1 VAYILFIKNQKS
13 KIMSTFLN
21 LNSSDFLKGL
31 IMAVLSSV
39 ITVVYQTVEAGSLTF
54 DWKAIGTIALT
65 SGLAYI
71 MKNLFTNST
80 GKLLATEQK

>member
-1 VAYILFIKNQKS
+1 MQSTLFTLNTTDFIK
-13 KIMSTFLN
+13 
-21 LNSSDFLKGL
+21 GL
-31 IMAVLSSV
+31 LMAVLSSV
-39 ITVVYQTVEAGSLTF
+39 ITVVYQTIEAGSLVF

-80 GKLLATEQK
+80 GGFLKREK

>member
-1 VAYILFIKNQKS
+1 
-13 KIMSTFLN
+13 MSTFLN

-65 SGLAYI
+65 SALAYI

-80 GKLLATEQK
+80 GKLFAKEN

>member
-1 VAYILFIKNQKS
+1 MNSTFFNLNASDFIK
-13 KIMSTFLN
+13 
-21 LNSSDFLKGL
+21 GL
-31 IMAVLSSV
+31 LMAVLSSV
-39 ITVVYQTVEAGSLTF
+39 ITVVYQTIEAGNLVF

-80 GKLLATEQK
+80 GGFLKREK

>member
-1 VAYILFIKNQKS
+1 
-13 KIMSTFLN
+13 MSTFLN
-21 LNSSDFLKGL
+21 LNSSDFIKGL

-54 DWKAIGTIALT
+54 DWKAIGTMALT
-65 SGLAYI
+65 SALAYI

-80 GKLLATEQK
+80 GKLFGKESK

>member
-1 VAYILFIKNQKS
+1 MQ
-13 KIMSTFLN
+13 STFLT
-21 LNSSDFLKGL
+21 LNTTDFLKGL

-39 ITVVYQTVEAGSLTF
+39 ITLVYQTVEAGSLVF
-54 DWKAIGTIALT
+54 DWKTIGTIALT

-80 GKLLATEQK
+80 GKLFAKEQK

>member
-1 VAYILFIKNQKS
+1 
-13 KIMSTFLN
+13 MSTFLN

-31 IMAVLSSV
+31 LMAVLSSV

-65 SGLAYI
+65 SALAYI

-80 GKLLATEQK
+80 GKLFGKEK

>member
-1 VAYILFIKNQKS
+1 MNSTFFNLNATDFIK
-13 KIMSTFLN
+13 
-21 LNSSDFLKGL
+21 GL
-31 IMAVLSSV
+31 LMAVLSSV
-39 ITVVYQTVEAGSLTF
+39 ITVVYQTIEAGSLVF

-80 GKLLATEQK
+80 GGFLKREK

>member
-1 VAYILFIKNQKS
+1 
-13 KIMSTFLN
+13 MSTFLN
-21 LNSSDFLKGL
+21 LNTSDFIKGL
-31 IMAVLSSV
+31 LMAVLSSV

-65 SGLAYI
+65 TALAYI

-80 GKLLATEQK
+80 GKLFAAEQK

>member
-1 VAYILFIKNQKS
+1 MNSTFFNLNATDFIK
-13 KIMSTFLN
+13 
-21 LNSSDFLKGL
+21 GL
-31 IMAVLSSV
+31 LMAVLSSV
-39 ITVVYQTVEAGSLTF
+39 ITVVYQTIEVGSLVF

-80 GKLLATEQK
+80 GGFLKREK

>member
-1 VAYILFIKNQKS
+1 MNS
-13 KIMSTFLN
+13 PFLT
-21 LNSSDFLKGL
+21 LNTTDFLKGL

-39 ITVVYQTVEAGSLTF
+39 ITLVYQTVEAGSLVF
-54 DWKAIGTIALT
+54 DWKTIGTIALT

-80 GKLLATEQK
+80 GKLFGREK

>member
-1 VAYILFIKNQKS
+1 
-13 KIMSTFLN
+13 MSTFLN
-21 LNSSDFLKGL
+21 LNSSDFIKGL

-39 ITVVYQTVEAGSLTF
+39 ITVVYQTVEAGSIVF

-65 SGLAYI
+65 TALAYI

-80 GKLLATEQK
+80 GKLFEKEQK

>member
-1 VAYILFIKNQKS
+1 
-13 KIMSTFLN
+13 MSTFLN

-31 IMAVLSSV
+31 VMAVLSTV

-54 DWKAIGTIALT
+54 DWKAIGTMALT
-65 SGLAYI
+65 SALAYI

-80 GKLLATEQK
+80 GKLFAKEN

>member
-1 VAYILFIKNQKS
+1 MQ
-13 KIMSTFLN
+13 STFLN

-65 SGLAYI
+65 SALAYI

-80 GKLLATEQK
+80 GKLFATESK

>member
-1 VAYILFIKNQKS
+1 
-13 KIMSTFLN
+13 MSTFLN

-39 ITVVYQTVEAGSLTF
+39 ITVVYQTVEAGSLVF
-54 DWKAIGTIALT
+54 DWKAIGTMALT
-65 SGLAYI
+65 SALAYI

-80 GKLLATEQK
+80 GKLFAKEQN

>member
-1 VAYILFIKNQKS
+1 
-13 KIMSTFLN
+13 MSTFLN

-54 DWKAIGTIALT
+54 DWKSIGTIALT
-65 SGLAYI
+65 SALAYI

-80 GKLLATEQK
+80 GKLFATESK

>member
-1 VAYILFIKNQKS
+1 MN
-13 KIMSTFLN
+13 STFFN
-21 LNSSDFLKGL
+21 LNSNDFIKGL
-31 IMAVLSSV
+31 IMSVLSSV

-80 GKLLATEQK
+80 GKLFAAESK

>member
-1 VAYILFIKNQKS
+1 
-13 KIMSTFLN
+13 MSTFLN

-65 SGLAYI
+65 SALAYI

-80 GKLLATEQK
+80 GKLFATEQK

>member
-1 VAYILFIKNQKS
+1 MNSTFFNLNASDFIK
-13 KIMSTFLN
+13 
-21 LNSSDFLKGL
+21 GL
-31 IMAVLSSV
+31 LMAVLSSV
-39 ITVVYQTVEAGSLTF
+39 ITVVYQTIEAGSLVF

-80 GKLLATEQK
+80 GGFLKREK